1 MKPEQDQRLL
11 DPLVGRALL
20 PEQSGPVAEHPPVGR
35 ATATLASLKKYL
47 VREIGEARTR
57 EEHYRIGGFKNQL
70 NYNDGQ
76 KDALIGTLKWLEW
89 NESEESRAANAQDQ
103 R

>member
-1 MKPEQDQRLL
+1 MKPNAAKSVACR
-11 DPLVGRALL
+11 
-20 PEQSGPVAEHPPVGR
+20 PVACPPPVGR

-57 EEHYRIGGFKNQL
+57 QEHYRIGGFKNQL

-89 NESEESRAANAQDQ
+89 NARSSASPRDEGGSIAD
-103 R
+103 